1 MRSTRKF
8 ARGAKKNY
16 AFFITFSLKFWKIPP
31 PPVINIWK
39 IYPPSPT
46 IPASLPPPINIWK
59 IFQPPP
65 RYYSNPPSIS
75 NKRVNIL
82 ANISRSKGNQT
93 MKFGQ
98 LIQCNMRAIFLEKSF
113 SKCGGETISKLL
125 SKKSKL
131 SISLDQ

>member
-16 AFFITFSLKFWKIPP
+16 AFFITFSLKFWKISPP
-31 PPVINIWK
+31 PPLLIFGK
-39 IYPPSPT
+39 FPLPQLFQPSP
-46 IPASLPPPINIWK
+46 PRLL
-59 IFQPPP
+59 IFGKF
-65 RYYSNPPSIS
+65 SNPSGTILTPRLLAY
-75 NKRVNIL
+75 KRVHIL

-98 LIQCNMRAIFLEKSF
+98 LIQYNMRAIFLEKSF
-113 SKCGGETISKLL
+113 SKCGGETISRLL